1 MKALRPALLSLV
13 LSLLLTACGSG
24 LPTVTNGDTG
34 EKKAPEAG
42 APSVEAQEPAIPTE
56 NKGPAA
62 GDSSPEAEAPVIPQG
77 NEESEENNSRPAV
90 TPEAPTGG
98 NSITASH
105 EDATLLAPGEN
116 FRFLPVGVKGVYAAT
131 YISKNSSVATVDG
144 DTGKVTAVGVG
155 KTTVS
160 MHFEGDG
167 EVHDFDCIVRCSW
180 DEEEFSKVTAS
191 HEDVTLLNP
200 GESFRFL
207 PVGAGGVYAA
217 EYTIGDESVATVDPS
232 NGKVTAVGTGK
243 TTVSMH
249 FEGNGEIHDF
259 DCIVRCSW

>member
-1 MKALRPALLSLV
+1 M
-13 LSLLLTACGSG
+13 
-24 LPTVTNGDTG
+24 
-34 EKKAPEAG
+34 
-42 APSVEAQEPAIPTE
+42 
-56 NKGPAA
+56 
-62 GDSSPEAEAPVIPQG
+62 
-77 NEESEENNSRPAV
+77 
-90 TPEAPTGG
+90 
-98 NSITASH
+98 
-105 EDATLLAPGEN
+105 
-116 FRFLPVGVKGVYAAT
+116 
-131 YISKNSSVATVDG
+131 
-144 DTGKVTAVGVG
+144 
-155 KTTVS
+155 
-160 MHFEGDG
+160 
-167 EVHDFDCIVRCSW
+167 
-180 DEEEFSKVTAS
+180 TAS